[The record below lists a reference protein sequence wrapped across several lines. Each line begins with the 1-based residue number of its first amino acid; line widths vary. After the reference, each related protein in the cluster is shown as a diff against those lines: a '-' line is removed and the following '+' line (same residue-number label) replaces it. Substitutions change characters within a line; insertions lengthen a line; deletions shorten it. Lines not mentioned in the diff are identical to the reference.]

1 MAQSRQSAA
10 IPYRIENGDLRILLI
25 TSSRRK
31 RWIIPKGFVEPDLD
45 AGDSALKEAYE
56 EAGVQGRMSINSIG
70 YFDYEKWGEAFR
82 VEVFLLEVNTIL
94 QSWPEASV
102 RQRRW
107 FGVMEA
113 AQAVDQPKLRELILA
128 VPAYIQSE
136 ANHS

>member
-1 MAQSRQSAA
+1 M
-10 IPYRIENGDLRILLI
+10 
-25 TSSRRK
+25 
-31 RWIIPKGFVEPDLD
+31 D